1 MFTHTNS
8 CITDEI
14 IVHCSATA
22 EGKAF
27 TTEDIRRWHKSPPN
41 NWRDIGY
48 HYVIELDGSIHK
60 GRPIEQTGAHC
71 AEGGHRSAQRDA
83 CQSKNR
89 HSIGVVYVGG
99 CAKDGKTPK
108 DTRTPEQKKSLA
120 LLLKELHTQ
129 FPNARLYGHREFVCS
144 LKKNNPQY
152 DCHQCKHY
160 PTLCLYAKKSC
171 PSFDCH
177 EYDYIFNTV

>member
-1 MFTHTNS
+1 MRRIN
-8 CITDEI
+8 EI

-27 TTEDIRRWHKSPPN
+27 TTADIRRWHMSPPN

-60 GRPIEQTGAHC
+60 GRPIEQIGAH
-71 AEGGHRSAQRDA
+71 AKGH
-83 CQSKNR
+83 NR
-89 HSIGVVYVGG
+89 YSIGICYVGG

-108 DTRTPEQKKSLA
+108 DTRTPEQKQA
-120 LLLKELHTQ
+120 LTQLLTELHRQ
-129 FPNARLYGHREFVCS
+129 FPKATLHAHREFAN
-144 LKKNNPQY
+144 K
-152 DCHQCKHY
+152 
-160 PTLCLYAKKSC
+160 AC

-177 EYDYIFNTV
+177 ADYDYIFNDCSV